1 MFRVSAEE
9 GCHSK
14 DGVWGAQCGAAVRRG
29 RVVEKMVWRRTGA
42 SRRHTV
48 SVVIF
53 TFLGVGLFDY
63 FISLHDDDGMV
74 NVDV

>member
-1 MFRVSAEE
+1 M
-9 GCHSK
+9 
-14 DGVWGAQCGAAVRRG
+14 
-29 RVVEKMVWRRTGA
+29 VEKMVWKRIGA

-53 TFLGVGLFDY
+53 TFLGVGLFDS

-74 NVDV
+74 SVDV